1 MYPKIVGLRITFKR
15 CIIRSKK
22 GGVRM
27 SWESLIDYYDSH
39 PFENELEN
47 EMMENRKNK
56 SELEKQEKKENGCS
70 SSYMPD
76 DK

>member
-1 MYPKIVGLRITFKR
+1 
-15 CIIRSKK
+15 
-22 GGVRM
+22 M
-27 SWESLIDYYDSH
+27 SWESLIDYYDGH